1 MTACVYVTLISVEK
15 KDFSGK
21 IVFGKNKPIYTVFDD
36 QSFRDTFTIWDS
48 LCKVINVIFFI

>member
-21 IVFGKNKPIYTVFDD
+21 IGYGKTNLFV
-36 QSFRDTFTIWDS
+36 
-48 LCKVINVIFFI
+48 